1 MVKLDSY
8 WIDTAPAFRSAAPE
22 PLGSASRVDVAI
34 IGAGFTGLTAAR
46 ALAAGGASVAVLEAG
61 AVVSGASGRNGGQ
74 CNNGTIQDFSG
85 LVARFGLERAKMIYQ
100 DFDLA
105 VDAVQS
111 LVEEERIDC
120 DFTRCGKLK
129 LAAKPA
135 HYEGLVRTGERLL
148 AHVDSQIEFV
158 PKARLA
164 EEIDSPL
171 FHGGLLQKRS
181 ASLHPG
187 RFGVGLAEA
196 AARHGARIHPLTPV
210 TGLERLAGRRHRLT
224 TPNGSLEADQVLVA
238 SGCSRV
244 GPLGWFRRRMVP
256 VGSFIVVTEPLAAD
270 RLRALMP
277 NCRNYVTT
285 LNVGNYFRVTPDHR
299 LLFGGR
305 ARFAMSSP
313 TSDQRSG
320 DILRQQLEVAFPSLR
335 GIGIDYCWGG
345 LVDMT
350 QDRLPRAGE
359 HNGLLYAMGFSG
371 HGVQMSVRLGHTMAD
386 VMAGRRV
393 ASPWL
398 GQPWKAIPGHF
409 GDPWFLPLFGAY
421 YRLKDIFQ

>member
-1 MVKLDSY
+1 MKLDSY

-22 PLGSASRVDVAI
+22 PPGSGRRVDVAI

-61 AVVSGASGRNGGQ
+61 AVASGASGRNGGH

-85 LVARFGLERAKMIYQ
+85 LVSRFGLERAKAIYRE
-100 DFDLA
+100 FDLA
-105 VDAVQS
+105 VDAVQA

-120 DFTRCGKLK
+120 NFNRCGKLK

-135 HYEGLVRTGERLL
+135 HYEGLVRTGETLL
-148 AHVDSQIEFV
+148 ANVDSQVAFV
-158 PKARLA
+158 PKAQLR

-171 FHGGLLQKRS
+171 FHGALLQKRS

-187 RFGVGLAEA
+187 RFGVGLAES
-196 AARHGARIHPLTPV
+196 AARHGARIHPLTAV
-210 TGLERLAGRRHRLT
+210 TGLERLSGRRHRLT
-224 TPNGSLEADQVLVA
+224 TAAGSFEAEQVLVA

-244 GPLGWFRRRMVP
+244 GPLGWFRRRLVP
-256 VGSFIVVTEPLAAD
+256 VGSFIVVTEPIAPD
-270 RLRALMP
+270 KLRSLMP
-277 NCRNYVTT
+277 NGRNYVTT
-285 LNVGNYFRVTPDHR
+285 LNVGNYFRLTPDQR

-313 TSDQRSG
+313 TSDRRSG
-320 DILRQQLEVAFPSLR
+320 EILRRQLEAAFPSLR

-359 HNGLLYAMGFSG
+359 HEGLLYAMGYSG
-371 HGVQMSVRLGHTMAD
+371 HGVQMSVRLGQAMAD
-386 VMAGRRV
+386 VLAGRAA

-421 YRLKDIFQ
+421 YRLKDIVQ